1 MNGMLRM
8 AEGFTALFLTLGCV
22 DQRATLNSITGIYND
37 PHRTFTK
44 LRLIISAGLSRGL
57 LALKWIRLVLL
68 YCSLPV
74 LVACTGFDEVEFH
87 PATSGEYSP
96 RSEPAQ
102 VTQATSEEL
111 QNEGYI
117 YLGWLNVRHQPGK
130 SYPTDTATRSRAEA
144 AARGGDLVQLSLN
157 NVETLEVRY
166 RTVCEDWITIHLP
179 RQICGVGEGYACQ
192 SRRLCTLFT
201 KVPVPVDV
209 VKSTA
214 LLWRRSP

>member
-1 MNGMLRM
+1 MLR
-8 AEGFTALFLTLGCV
+8 TSTSLVVVLLTLGCAG
-22 DQRATLNSITGIYND
+22 QRATSNSNTRIYSD
-37 PHRTFTK
+37 PYRTFTNG
-44 LRLIISAGLSRGL
+44 RLIMSAGLSRGT

-74 LVACTGFDEVEFH
+74 LVACTGFDEVVFH
-87 PATSGEYSP
+87 PANSGEYSP

-102 VTQATSEEL
+102 VTQATIEEL

-130 SYPTDTATRSRAEA
+130 SYPIDTATRSPAEA

-166 RTVCEDWITIHLP
+166 RTVCEEWITIHLP

-192 SRRLCTLFT
+192 SRRQCTSFT
-201 KVPVPVDV
+201 KVPVPVAV
-209 VKSTA
+209 IKSTA
-214 LLWRRSP
+214 LLWRRPP